1 MKKLIFLCFIFISTN
16 VHSLDENQLISLEDL
31 NILFD
36 QNKNKWNEN
45 VLFLIKKKSFTKINN
60 NSDIYFLK
68 SIYEDGEIIT
78 MPIFSNN
85 FVKKIEFEY
94 NFLNYND
101 EYFDILKKHFNSI
114 LEFCTDL
121 SIKNDSIYIVVSKCN

>member
-16 VHSLDENQLISLEDL
+16 VYSLDENQLISLDDL

-45 VLFLIKKKSFTKINN
+45 VLFLIKKKSFTKIIN

-85 FVKKIEFEY
+85 FVKKIKFEY

-101 EYFDILKKHFNSI
+101 KYFNTLKKHFNS
-114 LEFCTDL
+114 LSEFCTDL
-121 SIKNDSIYIVVSKCN
+121 SIKNDSIFIEVSKCN

>member
-45 VLFLIKKKSFTKINN
+45 VLFLIKKKSFTKINK

-101 EYFDILKKHFNSI
+101 EYFNILKKHFNSI

-121 SIKNDSIYIVVSKCN
+121 SIKNDSIFIEVSKCN

>member
-31 NILFD
+31 NILFEK
-36 QNKNKWNEN
+36 NKNEWNEN
-45 VLFLIKKKSFTKINN
+45 VLFLIKKKSFSKINN

-68 SIYEDGEIIT
+68 SIYKNGEIIT
-78 MPIFSNN
+78 KPTFSNN
-85 FVKKIEFEY
+85 SVKKIKFEY
-94 NFLNYND
+94 NFLNYN
-101 EYFDILKKHFNSI
+101 EKYFNILIKHFNSI

-121 SIKNDSIYIVVSKCN
+121 SFKNDSIFIEVSKCN

>member
-45 VLFLIKKKSFTKINN
+45 VLFLIKKKSFTKITN

-121 SIKNDSIYIVVSKCN
+121 SIKNESIFIEVSKCN

>member
-16 VHSLDENQLISLEDL
+16 VYSLNENQLISLEDL

-121 SIKNDSIYIVVSKCN
+121 SIKNESIFIEVSKCN

>member
-16 VHSLDENQLISLEDL
+16 VHSFDKNKLISLEDL

-45 VLFLIKKKSFTKINN
+45 VLFLIKKKSFAKINN

-101 EYFDILKKHFNSI
+101 EYFNILKKHFNSI

-121 SIKNDSIYIVVSKCN
+121 SIKNESIFIEVSKCN

>member
-16 VHSLDENQLISLEDL
+16 VHSLDQNQLISLEDL

-101 EYFDILKKHFNSI
+101 EYFNILKKHFNSI
-114 LEFCTDL
+114 LEFCTDI
-121 SIKNDSIYIVVSKCN
+121 SIKNESIFIEVSKCN

>member
-121 SIKNDSIYIVVSKCN
+121 SIKNDSIFIEVSKCN

>member
-16 VHSLDENQLISLEDL
+16 VYSLDENQLVSLEDL

-121 SIKNDSIYIVVSKCN
+121 SIKNDSIFIVVSKCN

>member
-101 EYFDILKKHFNSI
+101 EYFNILKKHFNS
-114 LEFCTDL
+114 LSEFCTDL
-121 SIKNDSIYIVVSKCN
+121 SIKNDSIFIEVSKCN

>member
-16 VHSLDENQLISLEDL
+16 VYSLDENQLVSLQDL

-101 EYFDILKKHFNSI
+101 EYFNILKKHFNSI

-121 SIKNDSIYIVVSKCN
+121 SIKNESIFIEVSKCN

>member
-16 VHSLDENQLISLEDL
+16 VYSLDENQLVSLQDL

-121 SIKNDSIYIVVSKCN
+121 SIKNESIFIEVSKCN

>member
-16 VHSLDENQLISLEDL
+16 VHSLDENQLVSLEDL

-121 SIKNDSIYIVVSKCN
+121 SINNDSIFIEVSKCN

>member
-16 VHSLDENQLISLEDL
+16 VHSLDQNQLISLEDL

-68 SIYEDGEIIT
+68 SIYENGEIIT

-101 EYFDILKKHFNSI
+101 EYFNILKKHFNSI
-114 LEFCTDL
+114 LEFCTDI
-121 SIKNDSIYIVVSKCN
+121 SIKNESIFIEVSKCN

>member
-45 VLFLIKKKSFTKINN
+45 VLFLIKKKSFTKITN

-94 NFLNYND
+94 IFLNYND
-101 EYFDILKKHFNSI
+101 KYFDILKKHFNSI

-121 SIKNDSIYIVVSKCN
+121 SIKNESIFIEVSKCN

>member
-16 VHSLDENQLISLEDL
+16 VHSLDKNQLISLEDL

-121 SIKNDSIYIVVSKCN
+121 SIKNDSIFIEVSKCN

>member
-16 VHSLDENQLISLEDL
+16 VYSLDENKLISLEDL

-60 NSDIYFLK
+60 NSDIYILK
-68 SIYEDGEIIT
+68 SIYENGEIIT
-78 MPIFSNN
+78 MPTFSNN
-85 FVKKIEFEY
+85 LVQKIKFEY
-94 NFLNYND
+94 NFLNYNE
-101 EYFDILKKHFNSI
+101 EYFNILKQHYNS
-114 LEFCTDL
+114 LPEFCPEL
-121 SIKNDSIYIVVSKCN
+121 YFKSDSIFIEVSKCH

>member
-101 EYFDILKKHFNSI
+101 EYFYILKKHFNSI

-121 SIKNDSIYIVVSKCN
+121 SIKNESIFIEVSKCN

>member
-16 VHSLDENQLISLEDL
+16 VYSLDENQLVSLEDL

-121 SIKNDSIYIVVSKCN
+121 SIKNDSIFIEVSKCN

>member
-121 SIKNDSIYIVVSKCN
+121 SIKNNSIFIEVSKCN

>member
-45 VLFLIKKKSFTKINN
+45 VLFLIKKKSFTKITN

-85 FVKKIEFEY
+85 FVKKIKFEY

-101 EYFDILKKHFNSI
+101 EYFNILKKHFTS
-114 LEFCTDL
+114 LSEFCTHL
-121 SIKNDSIYIVVSKCN
+121 SIKNDSIFIEVSKCN

>member
-121 SIKNDSIYIVVSKCN
+121 SIKNGSIFIEVSKCN

>member
-45 VLFLIKKKSFTKINN
+45 VLFLIKKKSFTKINK

-121 SIKNDSIYIVVSKCN
+121 SINNDSIFIEVSKCN

>member
-16 VHSLDENQLISLEDL
+16 VHSFDEDQLISLEDL
-31 NILFD
+31 NILFE

-85 FVKKIEFEY
+85 FVKKIAFEY

-101 EYFDILKKHFNSI
+101 EYFNILKKHFNS
-114 LEFCTDL
+114 LSEFCTDL
-121 SIKNDSIYIVVSKCN
+121 SIKNDSIFIEVSKCN

>member
-85 FVKKIEFEY
+85 FVKKIEFKY

-121 SIKNDSIYIVVSKCN
+121 SIKNDSIFIEVTKCN

>member
-85 FVKKIEFEY
+85 FVKKIEFKY

-114 LEFCTDL
+114 LEFCSDL
-121 SIKNDSIYIVVSKCN
+121 SIKNDSIFIEVSKCN

>member
-16 VHSLDENQLISLEDL
+16 VYSLDENQLVSLEDL

-94 NFLNYND
+94 KFLNYND

-121 SIKNDSIYIVVSKCN
+121 SIKNESIFIEVSKCN

>member
-16 VHSLDENQLISLEDL
+16 VHSLDKNQLISLEDL

-121 SIKNDSIYIVVSKCN
+121 SIKNESIFIEVSKCN

>member
-36 QNKNKWNEN
+36 QNKIKWNEN

-121 SIKNDSIYIVVSKCN
+121 SIKNDSIFIEVSKCN

>member
-16 VHSLDENQLISLEDL
+16 VHSLDANQLVSLEDL

-121 SIKNDSIYIVVSKCN
+121 SIKNDSIFIVVSKCN

>member
-16 VHSLDENQLISLEDL
+16 VYSLNENQLISLEDL

-121 SIKNDSIYIVVSKCN
+121 SINNDSIFIEVSKCN

>member
-114 LEFCTDL
+114 LEFCSDL
-121 SIKNDSIYIVVSKCN
+121 SIKNDSIFIEVSKCN

>member
-94 NFLNYND
+94 KFLNYND

-114 LEFCTDL
+114 LEFCTDI
-121 SIKNDSIYIVVSKCN
+121 SIKNESIFIEVSKCN

>member
-1 MKKLIFLCFIFISTN
+1 MNKLIFLCFIFISTN
-16 VHSLDENQLISLEDL
+16 VHSLDENQLVSLEDL

-121 SIKNDSIYIVVSKCN
+121 SINNDSIFIEVSKCN

>member
-1 MKKLIFLCFIFISTN
+1 MLFISTN
-16 VHSLDENQLISLEDL
+16 VYSLDENQLVSLEDL

-121 SIKNDSIYIVVSKCN
+121 SIKNESIFIEVSKCN

>member
-101 EYFDILKKHFNSI
+101 EYFNILKKHFNSI

-121 SIKNDSIYIVVSKCN
+121 SIKNDSIFIEVSKCN